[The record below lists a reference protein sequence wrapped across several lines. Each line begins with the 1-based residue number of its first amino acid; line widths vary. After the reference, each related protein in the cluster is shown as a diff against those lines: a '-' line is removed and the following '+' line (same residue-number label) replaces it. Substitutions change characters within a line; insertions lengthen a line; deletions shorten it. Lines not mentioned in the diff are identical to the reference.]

1 MMDKSHSSQIY
12 TSELTRGSD
21 LRSVGV
27 TWRAIW
33 IGLLLMP
40 VNVYW
45 VIQIEGV
52 WYSGMITLISL
63 FMNTTISL
71 LVIILINLCLRR
83 ISPRS
88 TLSQGELLT
97 IFIMLNLGVS
107 IASHDFIQV
116 LFAGISHIFWFATPE
131 NEWHQLFTYIPQ
143 WLTVDDKPVL
153 NGFYNADSTL
163 YTTRNLLAWMR
174 PFVWWSA
181 FICALLLMM
190 LCINILVKKQW
201 TQREKL
207 VYPIIQLPLTITKD
221 GGSVSLFKNGV
232 LWVGFGIAATVDIVN
247 SLNFFF
253 PTMPHLSIKFND
265 IGPLFTSKPWS
276 AIGWMPFTFY
286 PFIIGLSFFLPLDL
300 SFSIWFF
307 YLFRKVQRVLTATFG
322 LQSIPNFPYLNEQS
336 SGAWIGFAVVL
347 IWVTRKHLKEV
358 VLNVFNDKAAR
369 DESQESSSYRW
380 GIMGILCCGA
390 FLLFF
395 SYRAGMSISII
406 ILFFALYFAFAT
418 AIARMRAELGPPF
431 HELTYVTPQNI
442 LTDVMGTR
450 PLGAGNLTMFSMFW
464 WFNRSWR
471 SHPMPHQLEGFK
483 MAEQTGMQTKRI
495 ALAMILAIFAGTIV
509 SFWIMLDGCYRRLNL
524 PLKWF
529 GGVIYSQLDAR
540 MSNPT
545 GSNFA
550 AIGGMGVGFTLTLFL
565 MFLRRQFIW
574 WPLHPAGYALSTNLI
589 GTDYIWFCLVLSSSV
604 KLALIRYGG
613 LRLYRKAIPFFIG
626 LVLGEY
632 VVVTVLNGIS
642 IIFKTQTY
650 VFWIYQFW

>member
-1 MMDKSHSSQIY
+1 MKEKSDRSQTY
-12 TSELTRGSD
+12 SGELSCEPNLQSAGAS
-21 LRSVGV
+21 
-27 TWRAIW
+27 WRAIT
-33 IGLLLMP
+33 IGLLLIP

-45 VIQIEGV
+45 VIQIEGI

-71 LVIILINLCLRR
+71 LVIILVNLCLRR
-83 ISPRS
+83 VKPGA
-88 TLSQGELLT
+88 TLNQGELLT
-97 IFIMLNLGVS
+97 IFIMLNLSVS
-107 IASHDFIQV
+107 IASHDFMQV
-116 LFAGISHIFWFATPE
+116 LFAGISHLFWFATPE
-131 NEWHQLFTYIPQ
+131 NEWHHWFTYIPQ
-143 WLTVDDKPVL
+143 WLTVDDKRVL
-153 NGFYNADSTL
+153 SGFYNADSSL
-163 YTTRNLLAWMR
+163 YTTRNLSAWMT
-174 PFVWWSA
+174 PFIWWSA
-181 FICALLLMM
+181 FICTLLLMM
-190 LCINILVKKQW
+190 LCINILVKKRW

-207 VYPIIQLPLTITKD
+207 VYPIIQLPLAITKG
-221 GGSVSLFKNGV
+221 GGSVSLFRNSV
-232 LWVGFGIAATVDIVN
+232 LWVGFGTAASVVIIN
-247 SLNFFF
+247 SLNFFY
-253 PTMPHLSIKFND
+253 PMVPHLSIKFND
-265 IGPLFTSKPWS
+265 IGHLFTSKPWS
-276 AIGWMPFTFY
+276 AIGWMPVTFY

-307 YLFRKVQRVLTATFG
+307 YLFRKAQQVLTAAFG
-322 LQSIPNFPYLNEQS
+322 LQNIPNFPYLNEQS
-336 SGAWIGFAVVL
+336 SGAWMGFAVVL

-358 VLNVFNDKAAR
+358 VVKVFNDNSAR
-369 DESQESSSYRW
+369 DESQDISSYRW

-418 AIARMRAELGPPF
+418 AITRMRAELGPPF

-442 LTDVMGTR
+442 VTDVMGTR
-450 PLGAGNLTMFSMFW
+450 RLGAGNLTMFAVFW

-483 MAEQTGMQTKRI
+483 MAEQTGIHTKRVV
-495 ALAMILAIFAGTIV
+495 LAMILSIFAGTIV
-509 SFWIMLDGCYRRLNL
+509 SFWVMLDGCYRYLNL

-529 GGVIYSQLDAR
+529 GGEIYSQLDAR

-545 GSNFA
+545 GSDFA

-565 MFLRRQFIW
+565 MFMRRQFVW

-589 GTDYIWFCLVLSSSV
+589 GTDYIWFCLVLSSIV
-604 KLALIRYGG
+604 KLVVIRYGG

-632 VVVTVLNGIS
+632 AVVAILNGIS

>member
-1 MMDKSHSSQIY
+1 MIEKSDHSQKYPTAMACRNNLKSFGA
-12 TSELTRGSD
+12 S
-21 LRSVGV
+21 
-27 TWRAIW
+27 WRAIS
-33 IGLLLMP
+33 IGLLLIP

-52 WYSGMITLISL
+52 WYAGMITLISL

-71 LVIILINLCLRR
+71 LLIILINLCLRR
-83 ISPRS
+83 MSLRAS
-88 TLSQGELLT
+88 LSQAELLT
-97 IFIMLNLGVS
+97 IFIMLNLGAS

-116 LFAGISHIFWFATPE
+116 LFAGISHLFWFATSE
-131 NEWHQLFTYIPQ
+131 NEWYQLFTYIPE
-143 WLTVDDKPVL
+143 WLTVRDKHVL

-163 YTTRNLLAWMR
+163 YTARNLSTWLT
-174 PFVWWSA
+174 PFIWWTA
-181 FICALLLMM
+181 FICTLLLMM
-190 LCINILVKKQW
+190 LCINILVKRQW

-207 VYPIIQLPLTITKD
+207 VYPIIQLPLSMTED
-221 GGSVSLFKNGV
+221 GGSMMLFKSSV
-232 LWVGFGIAATVDIVN
+232 LWIGFGIAAAVDIIN

-253 PTMPHLSIKFND
+253 PSVPHLSIRFNN
-265 IGPLFTSKPWS
+265 IGHLFTANPWS

-286 PFIIGLSFFLPLDL
+286 PFIIGLSFFLPLNL

-307 YLFRKVQRVLTATFG
+307 YLFRKAQRVFTATFG
-322 LQSIPNFPYLNEQS
+322 MQSVPNFPYLNEQS
-336 SGAWIGFAVVL
+336 SGAWIGFSLVL
-347 IWVTRKHLKEV
+347 IWVTRKHLKAV
-358 VLNVFNDKAAR
+358 ILTVFNDKTAG
-369 DESQESSSYRW
+369 DDSQESPSYRW
-380 GIMGILCCGA
+380 GMLGIFCCGV

-395 SYRAGMSISII
+395 SYRAGMSIGII
-406 ILFFALYFAFAT
+406 ILFFSLYFALAT

-450 PLGAGNLTMFSMFW
+450 RLGARNLTMFSVFW

-483 MAEQTGMQTKRI
+483 MAEQTGMSTKRI
-495 ALAMILAIFAGTIV
+495 VLAMTLAIFVGTV
-509 SFWIMLDGCYRRLNL
+509 ASFWIMLDGCYRRLNL

-529 GGVIYSQLDAR
+529 GGVIYSQLDSR
-540 MSNPT
+540 MGNPT
-545 GSNFA
+545 GPNFPA
-550 AIGGMGVGFTLTLFL
+550 LGGMGVGFTLTLFL
-565 MFLRRQFIW
+565 MFMRRQFIW

-604 KLALIRYGG
+604 KLVLIRYGG

-632 VVVTVLNGIS
+632 VVVTVLNTIS

>member
-1 MMDKSHSSQIY
+1 MDKSRNSQK
-12 TSELTRGSD
+12 SPGDLTRGSD
-21 LRSVGV
+21 LQPVGV

-33 IGLLLMP
+33 IGIILLP

-83 ISPRS
+83 ISPRT
-88 TLSQGELLT
+88 TLNQGELLT

-116 LFAGISHIFWFATPE
+116 LFAGISHLFWFATPE
-131 NEWHQLFTYIPQ
+131 NEWHQLFAYIPE
-143 WLTVDDKPVL
+143 WLTVNDRSVL

-163 YTTRNLLAWMR
+163 YTTRNLSAWMR
-174 PFVWWSA
+174 PFIWWST

-232 LWVGFGIAATVDIVN
+232 LWIGFGIAASVDIVN

-358 VLNVFNDKAAR
+358 VLNVLNDKAAR

-431 HELTYVTPQNI
+431 HELTLCNTSEYI
-442 LTDVMGTR
+442 
-450 PLGAGNLTMFSMFW
+450 
-464 WFNRSWR
+464 NRC
-471 SHPMPHQLEGFK
+471 
-483 MAEQTGMQTKRI
+483 
-495 ALAMILAIFAGTIV
+495 
-509 SFWIMLDGCYRRLNL
+509 DGYA
-524 PLKWF
+524 PTWS
-529 GGVIYSQLDAR
+529 GQLD
-540 MSNPT
+540 NV
-545 GSNFA
+545 FH
-550 AIGGMGVGFTLTLFL
+550 V
-565 MFLRRQFIW
+565 
-574 WPLHPAGYALSTNLI
+574 
-589 GTDYIWFCLVLSSSV
+589 LVV
-604 KLALIRYGG
+604 
-613 LRLYRKAIPFFIG
+613 
-626 LVLGEY
+626 
-632 VVVTVLNGIS
+632 
-642 IIFKTQTY
+642 
-650 VFWIYQFW
+650 